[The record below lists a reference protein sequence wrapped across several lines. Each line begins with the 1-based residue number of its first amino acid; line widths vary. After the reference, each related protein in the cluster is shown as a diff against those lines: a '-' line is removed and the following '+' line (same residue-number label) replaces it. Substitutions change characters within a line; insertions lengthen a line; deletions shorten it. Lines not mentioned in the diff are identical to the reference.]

1 MCLKTIVIT
10 RVKMGVI
17 ISNDNSNN
25 TTKDSNIFWI

>member
-10 RVKMGVI
+10 RVKMRVI